1 MNRTPLA
8 MSRSLGL
15 CCITVMMMLT
25 SCDKVDQEGQK
36 LVSTYARVLVERQT
50 GLDSASTAKHI
61 DSILKASGYS
71 VEEFERQLRSHGT
84 TPQNLKSFYDSVS
97 TELSRMRSD
106 STR

>member
-1 MNRTPLA
+1 MNRMPLSIA
-8 MSRSLGL
+8 LG
-15 CCITVMMMLT
+15 CFAVMMMLN
-25 SCDKVDQEGQK
+25 SCDQIDQESQK

-50 GLDSASTAKHI
+50 GLDSATTAKHI
-61 DSILKASGYS
+61 DSIVKASGYS
-71 VEEFERQLRSHGT
+71 VEEFERQLRAHGT